1 MKTRFR
7 NKIDATSEKKVESG
21 MKSTGHLQESAMTS
35 NGTQSQALNVQ
46 TAEVAEPMYGNKLYQ
61 QRARQVLPIL
71 VRQAYANQTIYYSD
85 LAKELGIT
93 NARNLNFVLG
103 SVGKTLVLLSK
114 KMKEDIPPIQCVVV
128 NKATGIPGVG
138 IGWFIDK
145 VHFAKMSKDAQTA
158 ITKVQLELV
167 YQYAKWHKV
176 LEELELKPLQ
186 SEWQPL
192 VASASSLNYRGAG
205 ESEHHKKLKNFIAD
219 NPSVLDLPTST
230 TKGKIEFDLPSGDTL
245 DVLFQSDKQWTA
257 VEIKSHISSDSDL
270 VRGFFQCVKYQAVL
284 KAYLAS
290 LYQPKKVRTVLVI
303 GKPLPTSLIKLQR
316 LLGVE
321 VYIQTSTHE

>member
-1 MKTRFR
+1 LK
-7 NKIDATSEKKVESG
+7 
-21 MKSTGHLQESAMTS
+21 S
-35 NGTQSQALNVQ
+35 NGTQNPTLNVQ

-61 QRARQVLPIL
+61 QRARQALPIL
-71 VRQAYANQTIYYSD
+71 VRQAYANQTIFYSD

-103 SVGKTLVLLSK
+103 SVGKTLVLLSEK
-114 KMKEDIPPIQCVVV
+114 FKEDIPPIQCVVV

-145 VHFAKMSKDAQTA
+145 VHFAEMSKAKQTA
-158 ITKVQLELV
+158 ITMAQLELV
-167 YQYAKWHKV
+167 YQYEKWHKV
-176 LEELELKPLQ
+176 LEELNLKPLE

-192 VASASSLNYRGAG
+192 VEKASSLNYRGSG
-205 ESEHHKKLKNFIAD
+205 ESEHHKNLKNFIAN
-219 NPSVLDLPTST
+219 NPSVLGLPAST
-230 TKGKIEFDLPSGDTL
+230 PKGKIEFDLPSGDTL

-257 VEIKSHISSDSDL
+257 VEIKAHISPDADL

-284 KAYLAS
+284 KAHLAS
-290 LYQPKKVRTVLVI
+290 LYQSKKVRTVLVV

-316 LLGVE
+316 LLGIKVH
-321 VYIQTSTHE
+321 IQTSAHE